1 MNNWGSLPMES
12 APGSTPPPSPRLTA
26 RGDLLTAWPR
36 SAQWAV
42 AFLLGVTTTLLGWHV
57 CSSLRWSTRPTD
69 LSRENLLGYQV
80 DLNEAEAAELMQLP
94 GVGPN
99 LAQRIVDHRQ
109 ASGPFRSVN
118 ELTKVKGIGPAT
130 LARVRSLV
138 CVRNA
143 EEEQEDVLLGPK
155 GRASLADR
163 KLMSV
168 AGESAAR
175 KAPRGKE
182 SGLTER
188 IDLNSATAEELQ
200 RLPGIGPR
208 LSERI
213 IDERAKR
220 AFQSVDDLRRVSG
233 IGVKTLEKLRPFVC
247 VSGKAERRATTVVQ
261 RSQEEAHDSAEEK

>member
-12 APGSTPPPSPRLTA
+12 APGSTPPPSPPSTA
-26 RGDLLTAWPR
+26 RSDLLTAWPR

-57 CSSLRWSTRPTD
+57 CSSLRWSTRPTE

-80 DLNEAEAAELMQLP
+80 DLNEADAAELMQLP

-99 LAQRIVDHRQ
+99 LAQRILEYRE

-118 ELTKVKGIGPAT
+118 EMTKVKGIGPAT
-130 LARVRSLV
+130 LARLRSLV
-138 CVRNA
+138 CVRGVT
-143 EEEQEDVLLGPK
+143 EEEEDLLLGPK
-155 GRASLADR
+155 RRISLADQR
-163 KLMSV
+163 SMSGS
-168 AGESAAR
+168 GESAAR
-175 KAPRGKE
+175 KVSRGKE

-188 IDLNSATAEELQ
+188 IDLNGASAAELQ

-247 VSGKAERRATTVVQ
+247 IRGKAERRATTVVQ
-261 RSQEEAHDSAEEK
+261 RSQEEAQDLAEEK